1 MAPPNRAAIWDD
13 THRSKEVMMNGF
25 GIRRLR
31 RWEMA
36 LAAFALSAPF
46 VLPLLAP
53 GTPPFLRPAMAEV
66 LEQPDTS
73 RVVSV
78 GGAIT
83 EIIYALG
90 EENRLVGRDSTS
102 IYPEA
107 ATKLP
112 DVGYMRRLA
121 PEGVLAVNP
130 TAIVAV
136 EGSGPPETL
145 AVLQEANIP
154 FTSIPETYDKD
165 GIVNKIRAVGAFL
178 GVKEKAETLAQSV
191 ERDLA
196 AAVADSAA
204 RPQAER
210 KRVLF
215 VLSTQGGRILA
226 SGTGTAAAGIIEL
239 AGAVNAVG
247 TSPGYKA
254 LTEEAIIEAK
264 PDVVLMM
271 NRGDSHAAG
280 PDELFALPALS
291 LTQAAK
297 TKALIRMDGLHLLG
311 FGPRTAGAIRELNA
325 AIYGKKT
332 NASQ

>member
-1 MAPPNRAAIWDD
+1 
-13 THRSKEVMMNGF
+13 MNGF
-25 GIRRLR
+25 AIRRLR

-46 VLPLLAP
+46 VLPSFAP
-53 GTPPFLRPAMAEV
+53 GAPPFLRPAMAEV

-112 DVGYMRRLA
+112 DVGYMRQLA

-136 EGSGPPETL
+136 EGSGPPEAL
-145 AVLQEANIP
+145 AVLKEANIP
-154 FTSIPETYDKD
+154 FTSVPETYDKD

-191 ERDLA
+191 EKDLA
-196 AAVADSAA
+196 AAMADSAA
-204 RPQAER
+204 RPQGER

-215 VLSTQGGRILA
+215 ILSTQGGRVLA
-226 SGTGTAAAGIIEL
+226 SGTGTPPP
-239 AGAVNAVG
+239 V
-247 TSPGYKA
+247 S
-254 LTEEAIIEAK
+254 
-264 PDVVLMM
+264 
-271 NRGDSHAAG
+271 SS
-280 PDELFALPALS
+280 LPAGS
-291 LTQAAK
+291 TPSAPCPA
-297 TKALIRMDGLHLLG
+297 TR
-311 FGPRTAGAIRELNA
+311 R
-325 AIYGKKT
+325 
-332 NASQ
+332 

>member
-1 MAPPNRAAIWDD
+1 
-13 THRSKEVMMNGF
+13 MMNGSS
-25 GIRRLR
+25 IRRLR

-46 VLPLLAP
+46 VLPPLAP
-53 GTPPFLRPAMAEV
+53 GAPPFLRPAMAEV
-66 LEQPDTS
+66 LEKPDAS

-102 IYPEA
+102 TYPPA

-112 DVGYMRRLA
+112 DVGYMRQLA
-121 PEGVLAVNP
+121 PEGILSVNP

-136 EGSGPPETL
+136 EGSGPPEAL
-145 AVLQEANIP
+145 AVLKEANIP
-154 FTSIPETYDKD
+154 FTSVPETYDRD

-178 GVKEKAETLAQSV
+178 GVREKAETLAASV
-191 ERDLA
+191 EKDLA
-196 AAVADSAA
+196 VAISESAA
-204 RPQAER
+204 RPAGER

-215 VLSTQGGRILA
+215 ILSTQGGKILA

-239 AGAVNAVG
+239 AGAVNAAG
-247 TSPGYKA
+247 TFPGYKA
-254 LTEEAIIEAK
+254 LTEEAVIEAK
-264 PDVVLMM
+264 PDVILMM
-271 NRGDSHAAG
+271 NRGGSHAAG
-280 PDELFALPALS
+280 SDDLFGLPALS
-291 LTQAAK
+291 LTPAAK
-297 TKALIRMDGLHLLG
+297 NKALIRMDGLHLLG